1 MDLVNDGR
9 PFTLEHAARWG
20 WNKRATLEA
29 QHHGRVRRLAH
40 GVYVD
45 GHVGDSRNLRFAAI
59 RLIAPDHAVA
69 CSETAAWLH
78 GIDAFRPSDRHLLEP
93 SFLVSHGASRMRRRG
108 VRCRQAEID
117 LGDVERLG
125 GLWITTPERTAI
137 DLLRTLYRPYALAAA
152 DAMTHAGLVQQD
164 SLVQRVFDLK
174 GFPGIV
180 QARELAVAIDGRAE
194 SPGESWMRLR
204 LTDAKLPPP
213 VCQFE
218 VVDHLGRVR
227 ILDAAYPESLVGIEF
242 DGREHHTAQAD
253 QQHDHERRNF
263 LEQALGWRVVV
274 ATRETVF
281 GPSPALERQVA
292 DLLGLAP
299 QLPRLWG
306 TMPVTTA
313 A

>member
-1 MDLVNDGR
+1 MDLVNHGK
-9 PFTLEHAARWG
+9 PFVLEHASRWG
-20 WNKRATLEA
+20 WNKRTTLEA
-29 QHHGRVRRLAH
+29 ERQRTVRRLVH

-45 GHVGDSRNLRFAAI
+45 GRVRDSRNLRFAAI

-78 GIDAFRPSDRHLLEP
+78 GIDAFRPADRHLLEP

-117 LGDVERLG
+117 LDDVERLG
-125 GLWITTPERTAI
+125 GVWVTTPERTAI

-152 DAMTHAGLVQQD
+152 DAMTHAGLVRQE
-164 SLVQRVFDLK
+164 SLIQRAFDLK

-180 QARELAVAIDGRAE
+180 QARELAIVIDGRAE

-204 LTDAKLPPP
+204 LTDAKLPMP

-253 QQHDHERRNF
+253 QQHDLERRDF
-263 LEQALGWRVVV
+263 LAQALGWRVVV

-281 GPSPALERQVA
+281 GPSADLERQVA
-292 DLLGLAP
+292 GLLGLTP

-306 TMPVTTA
+306 TMPVATA